1 MINDYTNHSHNYRK
15 ILGLIAYKKDFLI
28 GLTEMNSTL
37 IEEMESIEQMRIIEN
52 GYSICSV
59 PFESSQP
66 SVNEPSEVQLVWD
79 YVAND
84 NEQKIILRKF
94 LISIINR

>member
-1 MINDYTNHSHNYRK
+1 MR
-15 ILGLIAYKKDFLI
+15 
-28 GLTEMNSTL
+28 LTQMNSTL

-59 PFESSQP
+59 PVESSQP
-66 SVNEPSEVQLVWD
+66 SVNEPLEVQLVWD

-84 NEQKIILRKF
+84 NEQKSILKKVF
-94 LISIINR
+94 NFNYNR